1 MTPKLNKARH
11 SPPLRHRDR
20 LAAILR
26 MACELTGL
34 NEAPGIL
41 QFVLLGQDDII
52 HMNQTFLGH
61 EGATDVIT
69 FDLRPTDRQPEE
81 DEVCGEIY
89 VCPEVAVAAAAK
101 YGTTPSRELV
111 LYLVHG
117 MLHLSG
123 YDDIEPEDIP
133 NMRAAEAR
141 VLAALEKRHSLEGFI

>member
-1 MTPKLNKARH
+1 MTPKLNKARF

-52 HMNQTFLGH
+52 QMNQTFLGH

-89 VCPEVAVAAAAK
+89 VCPEVAVTAAAK
-101 YGTTPSRELV
+101 FGTTPSRELV

-133 NMRAAEAR
+133 HMRAAEAR